1 MIFKQKKSLRE
12 LCVLREKIVFSIFN
26 FPFSVYTIPMTPS
39 QFQIFSAFR
48 DDFRA
53 YCDSL
58 KQKYGALLS
67 PLQIA
72 ARLKDTPEYPLETPV
87 VYNTALDELTEQ
99 SEIRLI
105 VIGDNPGK
113 DEQRSYNQKYLVGQS
128 GKIAS
133 GFFAKNPEFQT
144 DFRKNAIILNKTPI
158 HTAKTNHLK
167 YLLKNGGEKI
177 AKIISESQIY
187 MAQKT
192 AQLHKD
198 LCAAASEGGIEPEVW
213 LVGYAELKG
222 KGLFLEYR
230 DELKKSYGESKA
242 WEKVFVF
249 QHFSMNRFSI
259 DLNNFM
265 KSHADFTILEAAHEL
280 GRIHKNEIFK

>member
-1 MIFKQKKSLRE
+1 
-12 LCVLREKIVFSIFN
+12 
-26 FPFSVYTIPMTPS
+26 MTSS
-39 QFQIFSAFR
+39 QFKIFS
-48 DDFRA
+48 DFRTDFRS
-53 YCDSL
+53 YCDELSFAFGEEL
-58 KQKYGALLS
+58 K

-72 ARLKDTPEYPLETPV
+72 ARIKDTPEYPIETPV
-87 VYNTALDELTEQ
+87 VYNTALDEITEE
-99 SEIRLI
+99 SEIHLI

-128 GKIAS
+128 GKIAA
-133 GFFAKNPEFQT
+133 GFFARNTEFQT
-144 DFRKNAIILNKTPI
+144 DFRKNAIILNKTPL

-167 YLLKNGGEKI
+167 YLLKNGGGKI
-177 AKIISESQIY
+177 AKIISESQIF

-198 LCAAASEGGIEPEVW
+198 LCEAAKDGGIAPEIW

-222 KGLFLEYR
+222 KGLFTEYR
-230 DELKKSYGESKA
+230 DELEKAYENTKTA

-259 DLNNFM
+259 DLRDFM
-265 KSHADFTILEAAHEL
+265 KENPGLNMIDACHSL
-280 GRIHKNEIFK
+280 GNIHKKEIFG

>member
-1 MIFKQKKSLRE
+1 
-12 LCVLREKIVFSIFN
+12 
-26 FPFSVYTIPMTPS
+26 MTPR

-48 DDFRA
+48 DDFRT

-58 KQKYGALLS
+58 NQKYGALLS
-67 PLQIA
+67 PLQIS
-72 ARLKDTPEYPLETPV
+72 ARIKDTPEYPLETPV
-87 VYNTALDELTEQ
+87 VYNTALDEISEQ

-113 DEQRSYNQKYLVGQS
+113 DEQRSSNRKYLVGQS

-167 YLLKNGGEKI
+167 YLLKNGGGGI
-177 AKIISESQIY
+177 QKIISESQLY
-187 MAQKT
+187 MAEKT
-192 AQLHKD
+192 ARLHSD
-198 LCAAASEGGIEPEVW
+198 LCEAAGQDGIAPELW
-213 LVGYAELKG
+213 LVGYAELK
-222 KGLFLEYR
+222 KRGLFLEYR
-230 DELKKSYGESKA
+230 DALKNSYGSSPA
-242 WEKVFVF
+242 WDKVFVF

-259 DLNNFM
+259 DLKEFM
-265 KSHADFTILEAAHEL
+265 KKHPDLPIVESAHILGKLH
-280 GRIHKNEIFK
+280 RQEIFE

>member
-1 MIFKQKKSLRE
+1 
-12 LCVLREKIVFSIFN
+12 
-26 FPFSVYTIPMTPS
+26 MTPR

-48 DDFRA
+48 DDFRT

-58 KQKYGALLS
+58 NQKYGPLLS

-113 DEQRSYNQKYLVGQS
+113 DEQRYSNRKYLVGQS

-167 YLLKNGGEKI
+167 YLLKNGGEI
-177 AKIISESQIY
+177 IQKIISESQIY
-187 MAQKT
+187 MAEKT
-192 AQLHKD
+192 ARLHSD
-198 LCAAASEGGIEPEVW
+198 LCEAAGQDGIAPELW
-213 LVGYAELKG
+213 LVGYAELKK

-230 DELKKSYGESKA
+230 DALKKSYGVSKA

-280 GRIHKNEIFK
+280 GHLHKREIFG

>member
-1 MIFKQKKSLRE
+1 MTSL
-12 LCVLREKIVFSIFN
+12 
-26 FPFSVYTIPMTPS
+26 
-39 QFQIFSAFR
+39 QFRIFSDFR
-48 DDFRA
+48 DEFRS

-58 KQKYGALLS
+58 NARFGQILE

-72 ARLKDTPEYPLETPV
+72 ARAKDTPEYPIETPV
-87 VYNTALDELTEQ
+87 VYNTALDEITQE

-133 GFFAKNPEFQT
+133 GFFLKNPEFKT
-144 DFRKNAIILNKTPI
+144 DFRKNAIILNKTPL

-177 AKIISESQIY
+177 ARIISESQIY

-230 DELKKSYGESKA
+230 DELKKSYGKSQA

-259 DLNNFM
+259 DLRNYM
-265 KSHADFTILEAAHEL
+265 KENPSLNLIDACHSL
-280 GRIHKNEIFK
+280 GSIHKKEIFG

>member
-1 MIFKQKKSLRE
+1 MTPYQFKIFSDFRSSFRSYCDE
-12 LCVLREKIVFSIFN
+12 LS
-26 FPFSVYTIPMTPS
+26 SVYGEDL
-39 QFQIFSAFR
+39 R
-48 DDFRA
+48 
-53 YCDSL
+53 
-58 KQKYGALLS
+58 

-72 ARLKDTPEYPLETPV
+72 ARLKDTPEYPIETPV
-87 VYNTALDELTEQ
+87 VYNTALDEITQE

-133 GFFAKNPEFQT
+133 GFFLKNPEFQT

-167 YLLKNGGEKI
+167 YLLKNGGEI
-177 AKIISESQIY
+177 IQKIISESQLY
-187 MAQKT
+187 MAEKT
-192 AQLHKD
+192 ARLHSD
-198 LCAAASEGGIEPEVW
+198 LCEAAGEDGIAPELW
-213 LVGYAELKG
+213 LVGYAELQG

-230 DELKKSYGESKA
+230 DELKKSYGESQA

-259 DLNNFM
+259 DLKDFM
-265 KSHADFTILEAAHEL
+265 KNHADFGILAAAHEL
-280 GRIHKNEIFK
+280 GHLHKREIFG

>member
-1 MIFKQKKSLRE
+1 
-12 LCVLREKIVFSIFN
+12 
-26 FPFSVYTIPMTPS
+26 MTPR

-48 DDFRA
+48 DDFRT
-53 YCDSL
+53 YCDELSSAYGEDL
-58 KQKYGALLS
+58 K

-72 ARLKDTPEYPLETPV
+72 ARLKDTPEYPIETPV
-87 VYNTALDELTEQ
+87 VYNTALDEITQE

-128 GKIAS
+128 GKIAA
-133 GFFAKNPEFQT
+133 GFFLKNPEFNT
-144 DFRKNAIILNKTPI
+144 DFRKNAIILNKTPL

-177 AKIISESQIY
+177 ARIISESQIY

-192 AQLHKD
+192 AHLHKD
-198 LCAAASEGGIEPEVW
+198 LCAAAREGGIMPEVW

-222 KGLFLEYR
+222 KGLFLGYR
-230 DELKKSYGESKA
+230 DELKKSYGESQA

-259 DLNNFM
+259 DLNNF
-265 KSHADFTILEAAHEL
+265 KIEHSDFTILEAAHEL

>member
-1 MIFKQKKSLRE
+1 
-12 LCVLREKIVFSIFN
+12 
-26 FPFSVYTIPMTPS
+26 MTSS

-48 DDFRA
+48 DDFRT
-53 YCDSL
+53 YCDRL
-58 KQKYGALLS
+58 NQKYGALLS
-67 PLQIA
+67 PLQIS
-72 ARLKDTPEYPLETPV
+72 ARIKDTPEYPLETPV

-113 DEQRSYNQKYLVGQS
+113 DEQRYSNRKYLVGQS

-167 YLLKNGGEKI
+167 YLLKNGGGI
-177 AKIISESQIY
+177 IQKIISESQLY

-222 KGLFLEYR
+222 KGFFLEYR
-230 DELKKSYGESKA
+230 DELKKSYGESQS

-259 DLNNFM
+259 DLNNF
-265 KSHADFTILEAAHEL
+265 KKEHSDFSILEAAHEL